1 MISRAWVYLLVGLGG
16 LSALP
21 AMAAERV
28 HTQQSQFRIPYH
40 SDPAE
45 LARLGAREVRL
56 YVSRDN
62 GASWELSQSVAPTTG
77 RFTFQSP
84 TDGEYWFAV
93 RTVDT
98 NGRLFPASD
107 AGLTPGLKVVVDTQ
121 RPVLQ
126 LSLTKSGEEVRL
138 AWRAQDVDLS
148 VETLV
153 LEVRQAGE
161 SQWRALRVAAN
172 AQGETRWPAPKS
184 GVVSVR
190 GRVLDKA
197 GNEGVASQDL
207 GMEGSEYAPL
217 PARPDL
223 EGPIAGRGGAGSMGP
238 TDETLSVADSG
249 TTTEPKPLEEPQPL
263 VEPKNDGVPSQ
274 LVSQSKVESPPVTE
288 REPVEAPTQPAGEA
302 VEETDGDLAE
312 IANTDPAAMS
322 GDSAGAEET
331 RAEPENVDPP
341 ADVLDAGD
349 AIVDGGG
356 ADGPVADGK
365 EAMDAEFDEVGASE
379 GEGSVAENEGTEGVV
394 VEDAPLAEAAAMAAG
409 AAATSESAT
418 TATDMGPTSTTPAG
432 TASETAEGGS
442 ATEPP
447 VGKEVRAAKYV
458 KSPKFELG
466 YQVEEVG
473 PSGVGAVDF
482 FITEDDGRKWYRYG
496 TDEDRES
503 PFGIEVPREGIYGFT
518 MRVRNGV
525 GVGAAPP
532 RPGEAPDFS
541 VVVDAT
547 PPVVV
552 IETPTQHAGT
562 SGPQL
567 RIRWQTREAHPAKT
581 GAVDLAY
588 SETADGP
595 WTAIAEGLED
605 TGQFEWVAQG
615 TPGGRMFLRALVRDA
630 AGNVGQTVTSEP
642 MLIDW
647 VRPSARITDVEV
659 RISE

>member
-1 MISRAWVYLLVGLGG
+1 MERRKATLLGMRDVVAMRIGMCRMISRAWIFLLVGLGG
-16 LSALP
+16 FVALP

-84 TDGEYWFAV
+84 SDGEYWFAV

-107 AGLTPGLKVVVDTQ
+107 AGLTAGLKVVVDTQ

-126 LSLTKSGEEVRL
+126 LSLTKSGGEVRL
-138 AWRAQDVDLS
+138 AWRARDAELS
-148 VETLV
+148 IETLV
-153 LEVRQAGE
+153 LEVRQSGE
-161 SQWRALRVAAN
+161 SQWRPLRVAAS
-172 AQGETRWPAPKS
+172 AEGETRWAAPS
-184 GVVSVR
+184 TGVVSVR
-190 GRVLDKA
+190 GRIFDKA

-207 GMEGSEYAPL
+207 AMTSLDYAPL

-223 EGPIAGRGGAGSMGP
+223 EGPIAGQGTEAKGNARSEAM
-238 TDETLSVADSG
+238 SVAEMDF
-249 TTTEPKPLEEPQPL
+249 KPLEEPQSL
-263 VEPKNDGVPSQ
+263 VEPKTDGLPSQ
-274 LVSQSKVESPPVTE
+274 LVSQSKIESPAVAE
-288 REPVEAPTQPAGEA
+288 REPVEAPTR
-302 VEETDGDLAE
+302 T
-312 IANTDPAAMS
+312 
-322 GDSAGAEET
+322 AEEALSGT
-331 RAEPENVDPP
+331 DEELSEVADVAPTAMPGDVANDASPEPEVVEPP
-341 ADVLDAGD
+341 TDVLTDDA
-349 AIVDGGG
+349 AIVD
-356 ADGPVADGK
+356 AS
-365 EAMDAEFDEVGASE
+365 EAMSEQPETGTESGEVAADSAIMDTEILDEADVAPDDSSIVDGSKAEDTTANSEIDSVVDEAVPP
-379 GEGSVAENEGTEGVV
+379 VAENI
-394 VEDAPLAEAAAMAAG
+394 
-409 AAATSESAT
+409 
-418 TATDMGPTSTTPAG
+418 
-432 TASETAEGGS
+432 
-442 ATEPP
+442 
-447 VGKEVRAAKYV
+447 RAAKYV
-458 KSPKFELG
+458 KAPKFELG

-473 PSGVGAVDF
+473 PSGVGAVEF

-496 TDEDRES
+496 ADEDRES
-503 PFGIEVPREGIYGFT
+503 PFEIEVPREGTYGFT

-525 GVGAAPP
+525 GIGAPPP

-541 VVVDAT
+541 VVVDQT

-552 IETPTQHAGT
+552 LDVPTQHAGT
-562 SGPQL
+562 SGPQV
-567 RIRWQTREAHPAKT
+567 RMRWQTREAHPAVA
-581 GAVDLAY
+581 GAVELAY

-595 WTAIAEGLED
+595 WTPIAEGLDD

-615 TPGGRMFLRALVRDA
+615 TPGGRMFLRVLVRDA
-630 AGNVGQTVTSEP
+630 AGNVGQAITTEP

-659 RISE
+659 RIAE